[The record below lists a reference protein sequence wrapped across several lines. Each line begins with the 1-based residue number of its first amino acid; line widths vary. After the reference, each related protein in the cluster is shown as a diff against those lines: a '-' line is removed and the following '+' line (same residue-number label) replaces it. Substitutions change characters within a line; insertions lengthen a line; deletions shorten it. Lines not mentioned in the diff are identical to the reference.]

1 MVQSLNLSKRTL
13 LGVGLALALG
23 TLSVANWVDRGRF
36 GVPEDGVMWIDSE
49 AGVSAS
55 RIENQS
61 PAALVGVR
69 PGDIL
74 RSIGGRPVDEALDAT
89 RILAEFGA
97 WTRAEYVIERDG
109 RSERLSIV
117 VGESASRDALAAFLL
132 VLGWSCASLGLLV
145 WLRGPRNA
153 VAHRF
158 YAFSLASLAVFSLS
172 ATGQLDVL
180 DRFVYWVDVW
190 ALLLVSPLFLDFC
203 TRFSSGGSGRH
214 VLVRP
219 AYALAIA
226 VGAAH
231 HASAGGWFA
240 GGIGEPTLIEFFDT
254 VPLVLLVAGFA
265 AAAIAIRQAVSL
277 TQDPIHLRQLH
288 WIGYG
293 AAGAIAPFACFYVI
307 PFLAGTAPGPNQA
320 FSVLSL
326 ALLPASVAVA
336 ILRYRLMDVEILWRR
351 ATASAFAAALLLLAG
366 YVALFRPDSGPAGLD
381 RFGPLVWLGSLVC
394 AALLYR
400 PIRNWA
406 ANALE
411 RRTYKDRYEDR
422 TTLAAFAAELATETD
437 LERMV
442 SAVGARLARTFDV
455 DRVAVLA
462 PLGPDGESREGF
474 RLLYVHSPVG
484 MDSDQ
489 SLDLGSIPSREPS
502 VGSCVVVLA
511 DPTAGD
517 LPAAVAQLQCAH
529 FVPCRLRGRTL
540 AWVGLG
546 LTRSG
551 NLLNSDDLSLA
562 ETLAGPF
569 AIALENARLYKSLEN
584 KAAQYQLLKDYN
596 ENIVESLSVGIL
608 VLDSAGCVQSW
619 NTHLELTFRISR
631 EQAVG
636 QPLRALLPAA
646 LVEAFKACQNESGT
660 GHVYK
665 FRLRAA
671 EFPEAF
677 RPSNAADIGE
687 RLVNLAV
694 APLVARDFKRIGCL
708 LILDDV
714 TDRIELEERVV
725 QAEKL
730 SSVGVLAAGVAH
742 EVNTPLAVISSY
754 SQMLAEKF
762 AQDSAEAALLGK
774 MTEQTFRASEIVNS
788 LLDFSRTSGVTPAP
802 LDIGDVL
809 QSTVDLIEPQLR
821 DASVTVESDLQGGV
835 SVMGSKG
842 KLQQVFLNLF
852 LNARDA
858 MPSGGTLRVA
868 CRAVTGTDSMP
879 NVEVL
884 VSDTGG
890 GMEPAVQR
898 RIFDPFYTTKG
909 PGQGT
914 GLGLAVTYGIV
925 REHSGGITV
934 DSAPHEGTTF
944 KLTFPLAKQPV
955 NA

>member
-13 LGVGLALALG
+13 LGVGLVLTLG
-23 TLSVANWVDRGRF
+23 ALSVANWVDRGRF

-49 AGVSAS
+49 AGVLAS
-55 RIENQS
+55 RVETKS

-74 RSIGGRPVDEALDAT
+74 LSIGGRPVDEALDAT

-109 RSERLSIV
+109 LSERLSIV

-145 WLRGPRNA
+145 WLRGARNA
-153 VAHRF
+153 AAHRF

-190 ALLLVSPLFLDFC
+190 ALLLAPPLFLDFC
-203 TRFSSGGSGRH
+203 TRFSSEGSSRH
-214 VLVRP
+214 ALVRP
-219 AYALAIA
+219 SYALAIGI
-226 VGAAH
+226 GAAH

-240 GGIGEPTLIEFFDT
+240 GGIGEPALVRFFDT

-265 AAAIAIRQAVSL
+265 AAGIAIRQAAGR
-277 TQDPIHLRQLH
+277 TKDPVHRRQLH
-288 WIGYG
+288 SLGYG
-293 AAGAIAPFACFYVI
+293 AAGAVAPFACFYVV
-307 PFLAGTAPGPNQA
+307 PFLAGAAPGPNQA

-326 ALLPASVAVA
+326 TLLPASIAVA

-351 ATASAFAAALLLLAG
+351 ATASAFATALLLLAG

-462 PLGPDGESREGF
+462 PLGLDGESREGF
-474 RLLYVHSPVG
+474 RLLYVHPPVG

-489 SLDLGSIPSREPS
+489 SLDLASILAQEPS
-502 VGSCVVVLA
+502 VGSCLVLA
-511 DPTAGD
+511 DPTAHD
-517 LPAAVAQLQCAH
+517 LPAAVAELQCVH

-608 VLDSAGCVQSW
+608 VLDSGGCVQSW

-636 QPLRALLPAA
+636 QPLRALLPAS
-646 LVEAFKACQNESGT
+646 LVESFEACQNESGT

-677 RPSNAADIGE
+677 RPANAADIGE

-730 SSVGVLAAGVAH
+730 SSVGLLAAGVAH

-754 SQMLAEKF
+754 SQMLAAKF

-788 LLDFSRTSGVTPAP
+788 LLDFSRTSGVTSGP
-802 LDIGDVL
+802 LEIGDVL
-809 QSTVDLIEPQLR
+809 QSTLDLIEPQLR
-821 DASVTVESDLQGGV
+821 DSSVTVESDLQGGV
-835 SVMGSKG
+835 TVMGSKG

-868 CRAVTGTDSMP
+868 CLAVTGMDGTP

-944 KLTFPLAKQPV
+944 KLTFPLAKQSV